1 MTFLADVEVFGAVD
15 FHYEILSRRLRE
27 LAFLNSGLSIELLD
41 ERADRRDL
49 FRFEGGILAYVEFL
63 NGGKTPTHKKPFS
76 RRGERAGIEIEV
88 ALRWNNSYQE
98 HVLCYTN
105 NIPQRDGG
113 SHLTGFRAAL
123 TRTFKSYIETADAAK
138 WKKIDPT
145 GDDMREGLAGVL
157 SVKVPDP
164 KFSSQTKDKLVSSEV
179 RPVVEEVVSEAL
191 MAFLQENPAD
201 ARAICDKIIDA
212 ARGARSGAQ
221 SARDDAAQKRFRFG
235 RLAGQVG
242 RLPRA
247 RSGKKRTFHRRGRF
261 RGRLG
266 ETRARPRLSGDFAVA
281 RQDFECRARA
291 A

>member
-1 MTFLADVEVFGAVD
+1 M
-15 FHYEILSRRLRE
+15 
-27 LAFLNSGLSIELLD
+27 
-41 ERADRRDL
+41 
-49 FRFEGGILAYVEFL
+49 AYVEFL
-63 NGGKTPTHKKPFS
+63 NGAKRRRTKSRFP

-164 KFSSQTKDKLVSSEV
+164 NSRRNQRQLVSSEV

-191 MAFLQENPAD
+191 MAFLQETRP
-201 ARAICDKIIDA
+201 
-212 ARGARSGAQ
+212 
-221 SARDDAAQKRFRFG
+221 
-235 RLAGQVG
+235 
-242 RLPRA
+242 
-247 RSGKKRTFHRRGRF
+247 
-261 RGRLG
+261 
-266 ETRARPRLSGDFAVA
+266 TRARFATKSSMPRGRAKRRA
-281 RQDFECRARA
+281 KRAR
-291 A
+291 